1 MSPFSSIPLL
11 PSELIDRLN
20 TLGFTTMT
28 PIQSEAIA
36 PIMEGRDVVAQSKT
50 GSGKTLA
57 FGLPCVVAADTDVR
71 EPETLIITP
80 TRELAEQIATQL
92 RSVAAYRSN
101 LKIVTL
107 YGGVPLRGQADSI
120 AKGVQIVIGTPGRL
134 MDHLGKGTLELH
146 AIKRLVLDEAD
157 RMLDMGFGE
166 DIEKIVR
173 RMRGERQTLLFSAT
187 FPKSPSPQIDIHD
200 SAPSSHPWASR
211 KIIAEPSG
219 ATQILHKSHGYE
231 HGTDSKNSI
240 LGLGDA
246 IERLASALL
255 RDPLRI
261 AVDTEQ
267 PTQIEEVVYETQ
279 DKERT
284 LDELIGLYRPESL
297 LLFCNTKV
305 EVIAQAARLERKG
318 HSVAQIHGD
327 LDQRERQE
335 AVIAFANGS
344 RRILVATDVASR
356 GLDIEGIEL
365 VINYDLPFDSDVYT
379 HRIGRTGRADA
390 AGEALSLYAPYES
403 SKCDYITDRAKKGT
417 IDSRQLDRRYL
428 MDSEWA
434 TLCINGGK
442 RHKLRPGD
450 ILGTL
455 SKGIGIASDRI
466 GKITITET
474 ISYVAL
480 EEKVLTTALSG
491 LQKTRIKKKRYKGW
505 VL

>member
-1 MSPFSSIPLL
+1 MSPFSSISSL
-11 PSELIDRLN
+11 PPALIDRLN
-20 TLGFTTMT
+20 ALGFTAMT
-28 PIQSEAIA
+28 PIQSEAIP
-36 PIMEGRDVVAQSKT
+36 PIMAGRDVVAQSKT

-57 FGLPCVVAADTDVR
+57 FGLPCVVAADTDKR

-134 MDHLGKGTLELH
+134 MDHLSKGTLDLH
-146 AIKRLVLDEAD
+146 SIKRLVLDEAD
-157 RMLDMGFGE
+157 RMLDMGFEE
-166 DIEKIVR
+166 DIETIVR

-187 FPKSPSPQIDIHD
+187 FPES
-200 SAPSSHPWASR
+200 
-211 KIIAEPSG
+211 
-219 ATQILHKSHGYE
+219 
-231 HGTDSKNSI
+231 
-240 LGLGDA
+240 

-255 RDPLRI
+255 HDPLRI

-297 LLFCNTKV
+297 LIFCNTKA
-305 EVIAQAARLERKG
+305 EVIAQAARLERQG

-344 RRILVATDVASR
+344 RRMLVATDVASR
-356 GLDIEGIEL
+356 GLDIEGIAL

-390 AGEALSLYAPYES
+390 AGQAASLYAPYES
-403 SKCDYITDRAKKGT
+403 SKCDYITDRAQRGT
-417 IDSRQLDRRYL
+417 IDSRQLDRRFL
-428 MDSEWA
+428 MHSKWA
-434 TLCINGGK
+434 TLCLNGGK

-455 SKGIGIASDRI
+455 SKGIEIPSDQI

-480 EEKVLTTALSG
+480 KGEA
-491 LQKTRIKKKRYKGW
+491 LQKALKGLGSTRIKKKRYKGW